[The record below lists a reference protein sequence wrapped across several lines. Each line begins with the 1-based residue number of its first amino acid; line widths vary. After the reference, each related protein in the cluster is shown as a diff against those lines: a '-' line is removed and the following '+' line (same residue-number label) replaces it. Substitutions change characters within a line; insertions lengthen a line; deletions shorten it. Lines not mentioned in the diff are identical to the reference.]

1 MAGASRQVTEGAPAL
16 LRVGLSIGGGV
27 SAMERLEPRELAA
40 DGFASVFLACYED
53 EMRWHAQTAADF
65 SRACQAA
72 GLEVVVVPLG
82 YGRVLDPDS
91 STESLYVREH
101 PANCQLD
108 SRGRRV
114 PKACPNNPAFLEW
127 FSSNMRTLAWLLEC
141 SGFLW
146 DEPSLYSTR
155 GAWACRCEW
164 CQRLFFAERQ
174 RQMPLELDTDVAR
187 FRRDSLLI
195 FLLAATAAIQA
206 VDRRLASLVMP
217 TSSASSREAGLADDT
232 LGPIAD
238 SSATDALSVY
248 VPWQSE
254 GRDMEVAI
262 RNTAEEVHAATRKSR
277 KPAVLWIGGSPHPRD
292 RLLEALTVAARAD
305 VRHLVIAGHQTL
317 TASVAYERFRP
328 LLSRTLE
335 KLR

>member
-1 MAGASRQVTEGAPAL
+1 
-16 LRVGLSIGGGV
+16 
-27 SAMERLEPRELAA
+27 MERLEPRELAA

-65 SRACQAA
+65 SRACQSA
-72 GLEVVVVPLG
+72 GLDVVVVPLG
-82 YGRVLDPDS
+82 YGRVLDPDG

-101 PANCQLD
+101 PQNCQFD

-155 GAWACRCEW
+155 GAWACRCDW
-164 CQRLFFAERQ
+164 CQRLYFAEQQ

-187 FRRDSLLI
+187 FRRESLLI
-195 FLLAATAAIQA
+195 FLLAATAAIHA
-206 VDRRLASLVMP
+206 VDRRLASIVMP
-217 TSSASSREAGLADDT
+217 TSSASSRDAGIADDT
-232 LGPIAD
+232 LKPVAE

-254 GRDMEVAI
+254 GRDLEIAL
-262 RNTAEEVHAATRKSR
+262 RGKAEEAHAATRANG
-277 KPAVLWIGGSPHPRD
+277 KPVLLWVGGSPHPRD
-292 RLLEALTVAARAD
+292 RLLEALKVASRAG
-305 VRHLVIAGHQTL
+305 VEHLVVAGHQTL

-328 LLSRTLE
+328 SLKRAIEQVS
-335 KLR
+335 